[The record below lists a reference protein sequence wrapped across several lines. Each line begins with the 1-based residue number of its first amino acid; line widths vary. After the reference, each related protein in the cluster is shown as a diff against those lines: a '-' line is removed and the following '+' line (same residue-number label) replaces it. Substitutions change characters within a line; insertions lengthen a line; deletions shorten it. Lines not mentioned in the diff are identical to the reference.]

1 LFSTALTALPFFFFY
16 LTLYP
21 THSCTPCPLSSFH
34 HSYIKSI
41 KELSEKKGLSSRI
54 RFMCKDLLE
63 MRENGWNARREEEKA
78 KTIAQIHKVG
88 CC

>member
-1 LFSTALTALPFFFFY
+1 L
-16 LTLYP
+16 
-21 THSCTPCPLSSFH
+21 
-34 HSYIKSI
+34 
-41 KELSEKKGLSSRI
+41 KELSDKEGLSSRI

-88 CC
+88 